1 MDVVIAYVDG
11 NDPQWRK
18 SYAELADRPILKK
31 RFRDWGTLKYLL
43 RGIETF
49 MPFVNNVYLVVS
61 GPTQVPS
68 WASGD
73 LKPIFHKDI
82 LPEALVPTFNAS
94 TIEMGIHRIKGLDEQ
109 FLYFNDD
116 MYPVAPCSAEDF
128 YVDGKGSMKFSRF
141 MFGNGLYKMLSK
153 NSSTMARRY
162 LGLKPSMVYVRPQH
176 ICSPML
182 KSVCDELYSKAE
194 EEIVKIST
202 PLRED
207 FNVNQYLYLDYMY
220 YTGRAVSR
228 PLSNTHISL
237 AITSLAKVR
246 RCILHPKTKLV
257 CINDVSMTEK
267 RFQTFQ
273 SGILDAF
280 ETRLPNKSRFE
291 L

>member
-1 MDVVIAYVDG
+1 
-11 NDPQWRK
+11 
-18 SYAELADRPILKK
+18 
-31 RFRDWGTLKYLL
+31 
-43 RGIETF
+43 
-49 MPFVNNVYLVVS
+49 
-61 GPTQVPS
+61 
-68 WASGD
+68 
-73 LKPIFHKDI
+73 
-82 LPEALVPTFNAS
+82 
-94 TIEMGIHRIKGLDEQ
+94 
-109 FLYFNDD
+109 
-116 MYPVAPCSAEDF
+116 
-128 YVDGKGSMKFSRF
+128 
-141 MFGNGLYKMLSK
+141 
-153 NSSTMARRY
+153 
-162 LGLKPSMVYVRPQH
+162 
-176 ICSPML
+176 ML
-182 KSVCDELYSKAE
+182 KSACDELYSKAE
-194 EEIVKIST
+194 EEIVRIST